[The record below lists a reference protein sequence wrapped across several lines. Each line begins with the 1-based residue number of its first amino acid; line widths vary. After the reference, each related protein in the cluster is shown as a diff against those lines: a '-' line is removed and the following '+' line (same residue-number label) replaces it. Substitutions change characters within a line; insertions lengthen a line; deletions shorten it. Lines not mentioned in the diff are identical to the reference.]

1 MKSRCCN
8 LCRKSFCHNITEGLC
23 VSSWALCDNCE
34 KEVRR
39 AIFLKDRNKDGIGEH
54 SYFEDDDKNRDDY
67 DVFLFGI
74 DPKVLRDRICR
85 GWSTEKALKTPIRK
99 RKRKSKRKNNG

>member
-67 DVFLFGI
+67 DVFLAEL
-74 DPKVLRDRICR
+74 PLKATMVLTSGNGHILE
-85 GWSTEKALKTPIRK
+85 TEAPNRPVT
-99 RKRKSKRKNNG
+99 N